1 LNAANSDKATV
12 AGSAFRFEAGQ
23 PKAFFDVPAGTTA
36 MRMTL
41 HVISGRVNATA
52 LHPYGVPLTAAS
64 QAIPLT
70 TGPATITRILTTGPT
85 DGVWEIVDAASR
97 AAVPASSTY
106 EVSFE
111 AFKVTIAPTT
121 WTNDPTTVGTPYTQ
135 SFTATNAFA
144 AVSTVQTATAFASV
158 SSQSATIA
166 SGGAQ
171 QQYVIN
177 VTSGTTSLN
186 VTIGGASDPG
196 ADLDLY
202 LFNCTSGTC
211 VQAGS
216 STGGTAEESV
226 TVGNPAT
233 GSWIAL
239 VDPFAVPSGSTSYTY
254 SDSLSNP
261 TYGGVT
267 VPANSATPR
276 AAGESWSFNATGTA
290 NTAAGAG
297 RFLRATVAVR
307 EATSNATLGSA
318 TVIFANVTP

>member
-1 LNAANSDKATV
+1 
-12 AGSAFRFEAGQ
+12 
-23 PKAFFDVPAGTTA
+23 
-36 MRMTL
+36 
-41 HVISGRVNATA
+41 
-52 LHPYGVPLTAAS
+52 
-64 QAIPLT
+64 
-70 TGPATITRILTTGPT
+70 
-85 DGVWEIVDAASR
+85 VDAASR

-111 AFKVTIAPTT
+111 AFKVTLAPTT

-135 SFTATNAFA
+135 TFTATNAYA
-144 AVSTVQTATAFASV
+144 AVSTIQTATAFASA
-158 SSQSATIA
+158 SSQSRTIA

-171 QQYVIN
+171 QQIAIH

-186 VTIGGASDPG
+186 VAIGGASDPG
-196 ADLDLY
+196 ADLDLF
-202 LFNCTSGTC
+202 LFDCTTGTC
-211 VQAGS
+211 VLAGS

-233 GSWIAL
+233 GTWVAL

-254 SDSLSNP
+254 SDSLANP
-261 TYGGVT
+261 AYGAVT
-267 VPANSATPR
+267 VPTNPATPR
-276 AAGESWSFNATGTA
+276 ATGEFWPFDATGTA
-290 NTAAGAG
+290 NAAAGAG